1 MDKYNIE
8 GNIDFFAELYKSLD
22 EDDNFNEESN
32 LCLITY
38 KPLTDKYVQL
48 QCGHKFNYGPLFFD
62 IKNHKQKF
70 NHLEGGTTQLK
81 INEIRCPYC
90 RHKHEGILP
99 YYHELGFSKINGV
112 NIHIPGKGYTPL
124 VLCSYLTPNPHYDL
138 SGNEPL
144 ETQKNNVGNVKY
156 FVCSMSGSK
165 IVNEYDTL
173 YQQTPLDTDK
183 CYCYN
188 HKKQIIKDYK
198 KEVAAK
204 TKEDAKKAKELVK
217 AEEKKAKDLAKE
229 EAKKAKEEAKKTK
242 VKTEVKAEVKVEE
255 NTQINN
261 GCVEILKTGANK
273 GKLCGCKILMES
285 LCGRHFKIKHG
296 VSAASVEK

>member
-22 EDDNFNEESN
+22 EDDNLNEESN
-32 LCLITY
+32 LCLITD

-48 QCGHKFNYGPLFFD
+48 QCGHKFNYGPLFLD

-70 NHLEGGTTQLK
+70 NHLEGGATQLK

-99 YYHELGFSKINGV
+99 YYPELGFPKINGV
-112 NIHIPGKGYTPL
+112 NIHIPGKGYAPL
-124 VLCSYLTPNPHYDL
+124 ALCSYLTPNPHYDP

-144 ETQKNNVGNVKY
+144 ETHKNNVGNVKY

-173 YQQTPLDTDK
+173 YQQTPLNTDK

-198 KEVAAK
+198 RELAAK
-204 TKEDAKKAKELVK
+204 AKEDAKKAKELVK

-242 VKTEVKAEVKVEE
+242 VKTEVKVEE
-255 NTQINN
+255 NPQINS
-261 GCVEILKTGANK
+261 GCVEAIKSGANK
-273 GKLCGCKILMES
+273 GKQCGCKIFMES
-285 LCGRHFKIKHG
+285 MCGRHFKIKNG

>member
-22 EDDNFNEESN
+22 EDDNLNEESN
-32 LCLITY
+32 LCLITDQ
-38 KPLTDKYVQL
+38 PLTDKYVQL
-48 QCGHKFNYGPLFFD
+48 QCGHKFNYGPLFLD

-99 YYHELGFSKINGV
+99 YYPELGFPKINGV
-112 NIHIPGKGYTPL
+112 NIHIPGKGYAPL
-124 VLCSYLTPNPHYDL
+124 TLCSYLTANPHYDP
-138 SGNEPL
+138 SGNTPL
-144 ETQKNNVGNVKY
+144 ETHKNNVGNVKY
-156 FVCSMSGSK
+156 FVCTMSGSK
-165 IVNEYDTL
+165 FVNEHSNQEYAN
-173 YQQTPLDTDK
+173 TPLDTDK
-183 CYCYN
+183 CYCLG

-198 KEVAAK
+198 RELAAK
-204 TKEDAKKAKELVK
+204 AKKEKEEAKATEKAAKAEAKALAKAEKKVKPQKEVK
-217 AEEKKAKDLAKE
+217 AEE
-229 EAKKAKEEAKKTK
+229 
-242 VKTEVKAEVKVEE
+242 
-255 NTQINN
+255 NPQINN

-273 GKLCGCKILMES
+273 GKPCGCKILMES

-296 VSAASVEK
+296 VSAEK

>member
-22 EDDNFNEESN
+22 EDDNLNEESN
-32 LCLITY
+32 LCLITDQ
-38 KPLTDKYVQL
+38 PLTDKYVQL
-48 QCGHKFNYGPLFFD
+48 QCGHKFNYGPLFLD

-99 YYHELGFSKINGV
+99 YYPELGFSKINGV
-112 NIHIPGKGYTPL
+112 NIHIPGKGYAPL
-124 VLCSYLTPNPHYDL
+124 VLCSYLTPNPHYDP

-144 ETQKNNVGNVKY
+144 ETHKNNVGNVKY
-156 FVCSMSGSK
+156 FVCTMSGSK
-165 IVNEYDTL
+165 FVNEHSNQEYSN
-173 YQQTPLDTDK
+173 TPLDTDK
-183 CYCYN
+183 CYCLI
-188 HKKQIIKDYK
+188 HKKQVIKDYK

-204 TKEDAKKAKELVK
+204 TKKE
-217 AEEKKAKDLAKE
+217 KE
-229 EAKKAKEEAKKTK
+229 EAKATEKAAKAEAKALAKAEKK
-242 VKTEVKAEVKVEE
+242 VKPQKEVKAEVKAEE
-255 NTQINN
+255 NPQINN

-273 GKLCGCKILMES
+273 GKPCGCKILMES

>member
-22 EDDNFNEESN
+22 EDDNLNEENN
-32 LCLITY
+32 LCLITD

-48 QCGHKFNYGPLFFD
+48 QCGHKFNYGPLFLD

-99 YYHELGFSKINGV
+99 YYPELGFPKINGV
-112 NIHIPGKGYTPL
+112 NIHIPGKGYAPL
-124 VLCSYLTPNPHYDL
+124 VLCSYLTPNTHYDP

-144 ETQKNNVGNVKY
+144 ETHKNNVGNVKY
-156 FVCSMSGSK
+156 FVCTMSGSK
-165 IVNEYDTL
+165 FVNEHSNQEYAN
-173 YQQTPLDTDK
+173 TPLDTDK
-183 CYCYN
+183 CYCLG

-198 KEVAAK
+198 KELAAK
-204 TKEDAKKAKELVK
+204 AKKE
-217 AEEKKAKDLAKE
+217 KE
-229 EAKKAKEEAKKTK
+229 EAKATEKAAKAEAKALAKAEKK
-242 VKTEVKAEVKVEE
+242 VKPQKEVKAELKAEE
-255 NTQINN
+255 NPQINS

-273 GKLCGCKILMES
+273 GKQCGCKILMDS
-285 LCGRHFKIKHG
+285 LCGRHFKIKNG
-296 VSAASVEK
+296 ISAASVEK